1 MENIYN
7 APKAE
12 LVEKLSSEHGAPFFV
27 VSLRKVC
34 LLFLLTFGWYS
45 FYWSFKHWYTQRRS
59 AGEPVTPLWRSIF
72 YLFFTHSLF
81 GLINKRLAARELP
94 YWRYAAAPHVFVG
107 LAVVIWLINL
117 LAYGDERTMVVA
129 LLPVMALLIVR
140 VLALMAIQRQANLA
154 SGDPSGASNSGL
166 SGWTSVFI
174 VVGAGYWALILLGAI
189 SILLGVTPR

>member
-1 MENIYN
+1 
-7 APKAE
+7 
-12 LVEKLSSEHGAPFFV
+12 
-27 VSLRKVC
+27 
-34 LLFLLTFGWYS
+34 
-45 FYWSFKHWYTQRRS
+45 
-59 AGEPVTPLWRSIF
+59 
-72 YLFFTHSLF
+72 
-81 GLINKRLAARELP
+81 
-94 YWRYAAAPHVFVG
+94 VFVG